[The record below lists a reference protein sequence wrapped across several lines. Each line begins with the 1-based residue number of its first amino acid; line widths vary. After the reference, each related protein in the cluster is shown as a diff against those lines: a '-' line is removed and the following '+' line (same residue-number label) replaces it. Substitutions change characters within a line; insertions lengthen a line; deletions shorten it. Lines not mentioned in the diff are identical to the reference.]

1 MSFLYWKLFGE
12 NCNTDKCK
20 QTAENTKEKHTSNK
34 QTAEIHIDI
43 QGKNSNETFL
53 ANFQTPFNILR
64 I

>member
-43 QGKNSNETFL
+43 
-53 ANFQTPFNILR
+53 
-64 I
+64 